1 MKCET
6 CRELLWAYLERE
18 SSAEEITEIEQ
29 HLTECTDCRK
39 ELEIQR
45 EILETL
51 QSLPDEELPEGYHEE
66 LMEKLQA
73 EGTSNVVAFPQKKK
87 APKWKQLSMIAA
99 AALIV
104 VAAGGIKGMMQ
115 MREGQNEMVR
125 QMEMAADA
133 AAPMGTEEAADE
145 VAPLEIEGAVEG
157 SAMDEKA
164 EQSVEMQQISSETAD
179 NGKEAASGAKKKSV
193 PAEQND
199 SNAVKDEKK
208 ADLST
213 ESSGVAMPKATSIAE
228 DETVAPYSMTRSAE
242 PMAATD
248 MATLQVADLDTAM
261 AAIRE
266 GITATEG
273 YEEITSAENSIYAV
287 IPVENF
293 ETFGDT
299 LKGVGELQ
307 WTKKGTLAEG
317 DVYRSVEIQ
326 LYIK

>member
-1 MKCET
+1 MRCET
-6 CRELLWAYLERE
+6 CRELLWAYLEQE
-18 SSAEEITEIEQ
+18 LSAEEITEIKQ
-29 HLTECTDCRK
+29 HLTECADCRK

-66 LMEKLQA
+66 LMEKLQV

-145 VAPLEIEGAVEG
+145 VAPLEIEGAVEDG
-157 SAMDEKA
+157 AMDEKA

-199 SNAVKDEKK
+199 SNAAKDEKK

-213 ESSGVAMPKATSIAE
+213 ESSGAAMPKAVSIAE
-228 DETVAPYSMTRSAE
+228 DETVAPYSMMRSAE

-248 MATLQVADLDTAM
+248 TATLQVSDLDTAM
-261 AAIRE
+261 EAIRE
-266 GITATEG
+266 GITAAEG
-273 YEEITSAENSIYAV
+273 YEEIASGENSIYAV